1 MVIWFIGV
9 SGSGK
14 SFYAK
19 KLFSAINKKKKSIYI
34 DGDEIRK
41 YITYKLG
48 YTKKD
53 REKNSLFICDLCNFL
68 EKKGYIV
75 ICSILSIFRN
85 HQKKN
90 RSLYDNY
97 IQIFMDVS
105 LKKVIKR
112 NNKKTYS
119 KINVVGKD
127 LKFPK
132 PYKSDITIKNKF
144 DSSYKKEI
152 IQIIKKINDKS
163 KNN

>member
-1 MVIWFIGV
+1 
-9 SGSGK
+9 
-14 SFYAK
+14 
-19 KLFSAINKKKKSIYI
+19 
-34 DGDEIRK
+34 
-41 YITYKLG
+41 
-48 YTKKD
+48 
-53 REKNSLFICDLCNFL
+53 
-68 EKKGYIV
+68 
-75 ICSILSIFRN
+75 
-85 HQKKN
+85 
-90 RSLYDNY
+90 
-97 IQIFMDVS
+97 MDVS

>member
-1 MVIWFIGV
+1 VVIWFIGV

-19 KLFSAINKKKKSIYI
+19 KLFSQISKKKKSIYI
-34 DGDEIRK
+34 DGDEVRK

-68 EKKGYIV
+68 EKNGYVV
-75 ICSILSIFRN
+75 ICSILSIFKK
-85 HQKKN
+85 HQKRN
-90 RSLYDNY
+90 RSLFQKY
-97 IQIFMDVS
+97 IQIYMDVN
-105 LKKVIKR
+105 LKKVIER
-112 NNKKTYS
+112 NNKKIYS

-144 DSSYKKEI
+144 NLSYKKEI
-152 IQIIKKINDKS
+152 IKIIKKINDK
-163 KNN
+163 